1 MPNFNQV
8 ILMGN
13 LTADP
18 ELRYLQDGTPVC
30 SLNMAIN
37 HFSTT
42 PSGEKKEE
50 VVFVRVTVWR
60 KQAES
65 CAEYLKKGKPIL
77 VDGRLKLDQWTDK
90 DGKKRSNL
98 QVVARRVQFLGA
110 PQGRDKTP
118 AESTLETPESIP
130 QPEEDGAE
138 DIPF

>member
-18 ELRYLQDGTPVC
+18 ELRYLQDGTAVC
-30 SLNMAIN
+30 SLRMAIN
-37 HFSTT
+37 QVYTT

-110 PQGRDKTP
+110 PSPRDKAP
-118 AESTLETPESIP
+118 SETIPEAPESIP

>member
-18 ELRYLQDGTPVC
+18 ELRYLQDGTAVC
-30 SLNMAIN
+30 SLRMAVN
-37 HFSTT
+37 QVYTT
-42 PSGEKKEE
+42 PAGEKKEE

-77 VDGRLKLDQWTDK
+77 VDGRLKLNQWTDK

-98 QVVARRVQFLGA
+98 DVVARRVQFLGA
-110 PQGRDKTP
+110 PSPRDKASAETTP
-118 AESTLETPESIP
+118 EVPESIP